1 MSKSTTRLG
10 STVSGPVDRSGLRPG
25 DAVGVY
31 AKADLAEQVLGW
43 RCELSVRQAI
53 EHPLAW
59 MRKCERAR
67 LGAGVPVDAA
77 AGLR

>member
-1 MSKSTTRLG
+1 LSTSTTRLG
-10 STVSGPVDRSGLRPG
+10 FTLSAPVDRSGLRPG

-31 AKADLAEQVLGW
+31 AKADLAEQLLARGG
-43 RCELSVRQAI
+43 ELSVRQAI
-53 EHPLAW
+53 EYALAW
-59 MRKCERAR
+59 TGKCERAR